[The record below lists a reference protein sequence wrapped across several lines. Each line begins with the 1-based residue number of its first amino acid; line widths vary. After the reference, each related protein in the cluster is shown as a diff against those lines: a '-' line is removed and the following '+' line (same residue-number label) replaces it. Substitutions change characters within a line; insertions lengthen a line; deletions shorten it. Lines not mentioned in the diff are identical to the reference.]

1 MAVEE
6 AAKTISRAI
15 FHNRYVNYVYGITSV
30 IKDGELTMNKDEQVL
45 YDFFVT
51 FGKGVGTIQYLIN
64 ILALW
69 VNEHETNFVY
79 PEKQAVIDA
88 YFGMRN
94 MDKPL
99 HEAIKTIKRWK

>member
-45 YDFFVT
+45 YDFFIT
-51 FGKGVGTIQYLIN
+51 FGKVRIDYPIV
-64 ILALW
+64 ILACWTTDEGNDDGIL
-69 VNEHETNFVY
+69 Y
-79 PEKQAVIDA
+79 PEKQAVINA
-88 YFGMRN
+88 YCKTGA
-94 MDKPL
+94 MDRPL
-99 HEAIKTIKRWK
+99 YEAIKTIKGWK